1 MIAVIDAGTTTIKL
15 AVYDESKLIELIKE
29 PVVKHNPQPGWVEI
43 DAEDM
48 AKKCLNFAD
57 HAIEKYNVEAIA
69 ITNQRTTA
77 VMWDGKTGKTIFP
90 ALGWQ
95 DMRANALA
103 ERMNRERVIRMAR
116 AVGKIV
122 AGVSRVLPAIKNSRR
137 AKWFITLSKL
147 SLRPNHTSVKL
158 CWMLE
163 ELGEKKTKYD
173 LKVGTIDSWL
183 VYNLTGEHLTDY
195 SNAAATGMFDS
206 YFMRW
211 SKPILEIVGA
221 DVDMLPL
228 LKESDA
234 IFGEYRNVPVT
245 GVIADQSASLYALG
259 CWEKGDLKVTNGTG
273 SFVDLNVGEEPG
285 ASLGGLLPLV
295 AWKLK
300 GELRY
305 MMEGMLFYSG
315 SAVELLRDIGIYSDV
330 AETSDMAFKSEN
342 DDMLLIP
349 AFTGLATPHYVS
361 VLGLLYGISNAMRRE
376 DIVKALLEALAFRIA
391 EIVEIMEREF
401 PWGLKKIRCDGEMSS
416 NDFFLQRIA
425 DVTGLPVERGA
436 ILAGTSFGANL
447 VAGRAIGKWRKD
459 FCMPFSDVFERKEN
473 VDWKYKKW
481 KKLLEIAKNLKI

>member
-15 AVYDESKLIELIKE
+15 AVYDESKLVELVKE
-29 PVVKHNPQPGWVEI
+29 PIVKHNPQPGWVEI

-48 AKKCLNFAD
+48 AKKCLKFAD
-57 HAIEKYNVEAIA
+57 YAIEKYEVEAIA

-77 VMWDGKTGKTIFP
+77 VLWDGKTGKTIFP

-95 DMRANALA
+95 DMRANELA
-103 ERMNRERVIRMAR
+103 ERMNRDRTIKMAR

-122 AGVSRVLPAIKNSRR
+122 AGIAKILPTIKNSRR

-163 ELGEKKTKYD
+163 ELGEKKERYD
-173 LKVGTIDSWL
+173 LRAGTIDSWL

-195 SNAAATGMFDS
+195 SNAAATGLFDS

-221 DVDMLPL
+221 DADLLPMP
-228 LKESDA
+228 KESDGV
-234 IFGEYRNVPVT
+234 FGEYKNVPVT

-259 CWEKGDLKVTNGTG
+259 CWERGEVKVTNGTG
-273 SFVDLNVGEEPG
+273 SFVDLNVGDEPG

-315 SAVELLRDIGIYSDV
+315 SAVELLRDIGIYQDV
-330 AETSDMAFKSEN
+330 RETSEMAFRSEN
-342 DDMLLIP
+342 DNMLLIP
-349 AFTGLATPHYVS
+349 AFTGLATPHYIS
-361 VLGLLYGISNAMRRE
+361 VPGLLYGISNAMKRE
-376 DIVKALLEALAFRIA
+376 DIVKALLESLAFRIA
-391 EIVEIMEREF
+391 EIIDVMRKEF
-401 PWGLKKIRCDGEMSS
+401 PWRLERIRCDGEMSS

-425 DVTGLPVERGA
+425 DVTGLRVERGV
-436 ILAGTSFGANL
+436 ILDGTSFGANL
-447 VAGRAIGKWRKD
+447 IAGRAIGKWEKD
-459 FCMPFSDVFERKEN
+459 FCMPFGDVFEKKEN
-473 VDWKYKKW
+473 VSWKYKKW
-481 KKLLEIAKNLKI
+481 KKLLKITKNLKI